1 MDNEEVW
8 ILGMIKQIGKAFRE
22 FFVNIKVYVN
32 RTAGYLSIINSGM
45 IIFLVL
51 AKLKEAGI
59 ADFEL
64 SQYYPAIFIS
74 TMLLVTLIGFLEVK
88 LMGGWKRESSI
99 AFNVCPEFV
108 EMKRKI
114 DELYEKE
121 MTI

>member
-1 MDNEEVW
+1 
-8 ILGMIKQIGKAFRE
+8 MIKQIGRAFRE

-59 ADFEL
+59 ADFDI
-64 SQYYPAIFIS
+64 SQYYPIIFVT

-108 EMKRKI
+108 EMKKKI

-121 MTI
+121 MTK